1 MTVKEAQLI
10 TVRQFCERYSY
21 PSESALRA
29 IILDASINGFDK
41 AIFRLGRR
49 VLVNVPAFFK
59 SSKRRTEGKNYE
71 RKA

>member
-1 MTVKEAQLI
+1 MTVQEAQLI

-41 AIFRLGRR
+41 AIFRVGRR
-49 VLVNVPAFFK
+49 VLVNVPAFFQIIEEK
-59 SSKRRTEGKNYE
+59 NGGK
-71 RKA
+71 KL

>member
-41 AIFRLGRR
+41 AIFRVGRR
-49 VLVNVPAFFK
+49 VLVNVPVFFQIIEEK
-59 SSKRRTEGKNYE
+59 NGGK
-71 RKA
+71 KL